1 MRPAA
6 MKSSPEVRALA
17 RATLR
22 QQRPVAD
29 VELTS
34 RWDALEA
41 LALVRRNAHLIQLSP
56 SRWIVRVSAAGRKAG
71 DVERDIAAIEAW
83 ARNRAR
89 DARIVAGDLSITV

>member
-1 MRPAA
+1 
-6 MKSSPEVRALA
+6 
-17 RATLR
+17 LR

-83 ARNRAR
+83 ARDRPR
-89 DARIVAGDLSITV
+89 DARIVPGDLSITV

>member
-1 MRPAA
+1 

-17 RATLR
+17 RARVR